1 VLGVALIL
9 PAHPHPHVYPRIT
22 HHRLEDRDAA
32 GSTCEPPSRRS
43 PTCLETSGCCWRC
56 SCLSSCGCSHAHHL
70 APTPEC
76 RQAGGRL
83 LYWHECA
90 EHLLPACARL
100 RRRPT
105 GARKAGG
112 QDTQGGG
119 AMQHAGLARSALCC
133 SVGCQQ
139 LCRTGDARREL
150 WPRNC
155 RRACLTTTTQPCT
168 VLGCSL
174 SDP

>member
-1 VLGVALIL
+1 MPAPPPPPRL
-9 PAHPHPHVYPRIT
+9 PAHPHHS
-22 HHRLEDRDAA
+22 LEDRAAAIPPASRHRVGRPRAWRRVAAA
-32 GSTCEPPSRRS
+32 GDAPAFR
-43 PTCLETSGCCWRC
+43 
-56 SCLSSCGCSHAHHL
+56 AAA
-70 APTPEC
+70 APTRIISRPAPEC